1 VITSVAPW
9 PNEAGTHAA
18 LGYLDK
24 SAFNEVELPIA
35 GKQSLARILGFV

>member
-1 VITSVAPW
+1 VAPW

-24 SAFNEVELPIA
+24 SSFDAVELPIT
-35 GKQSLARILGFV
+35 GKPALARVLGFV